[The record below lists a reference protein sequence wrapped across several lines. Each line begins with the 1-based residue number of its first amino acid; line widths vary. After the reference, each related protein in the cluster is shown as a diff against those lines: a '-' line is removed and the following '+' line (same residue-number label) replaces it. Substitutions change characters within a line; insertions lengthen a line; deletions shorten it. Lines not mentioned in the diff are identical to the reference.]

1 MVGTETE
8 EINKIKEYAKF
19 ENIPIMQDDGIS
31 FLTNFIVENDIK
43 TVLEIGT
50 AIGYSAIKMALSK
63 PDLKII
69 SIERDEKRYLEAVK
83 NIKKMHLEDRI
94 SLIFKDAL
102 EVILEE
108 KFDLIFIDAAKSQSI
123 HFFEIFKEN
132 LNETGYIITD
142 NLNFHGYVF
151 KEEEIKSKNLRALVR
166 KIKDYRVFLEKNK
179 EYETKF
185 YDIGDGIS
193 VTSKNKI
200 TG

>member
-200 TG
+200 IG